1 MFNKKVLYEDPNE
14 SCQMLSTCP
23 KAHQVSYVKVTVP
36 RRKMFILSEE
46 IDTTQELQQ
55 NLICSAHDYLL
66 IFHFARSTDTVSVFY
81 CKNKKQS
88 EIFLKIRNELRSCEF

>member
-1 MFNKKVLYEDPNE
+1 MIRV
-14 SCQMLSTCP
+14 SCSAHAP
-23 KAHQVSYVKVTVP
+23 KLINVCKSYVP
-36 RRKMFILSEE
+36 RRKMFIFSKE

-81 CKNKKQS
+81 CENKKQS
-88 EIFLKIRNELRSCEF
+88 EIF